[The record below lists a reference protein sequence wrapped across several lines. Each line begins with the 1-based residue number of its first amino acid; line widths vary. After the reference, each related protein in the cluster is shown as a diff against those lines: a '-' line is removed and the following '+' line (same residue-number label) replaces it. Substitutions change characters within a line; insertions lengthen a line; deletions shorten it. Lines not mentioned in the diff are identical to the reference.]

1 MGNSVT
7 YQDYSPTKHTV
18 MLAKCILDSSGSP
31 VSYIIINLDKIAAFQ
46 QGGDV
51 DHTKITMDNTVG
63 DIEIE
68 FTFDKFTERL
78 IKYKMGNITPADF
91 EVDDNERVMPKLM
104 KFYDT
109 P

>member
-7 YQDYSPTKHTV
+7 YQDKSPTKLTV
-18 MLAKCILDSSGSP
+18 MLAKCILTSSP
-31 VSYIIINLDKIAAFQ
+31 LSYIIINLDKIAAFQ
-46 QGGDV
+46 QGVDV

-63 DIEIE
+63 SIEIE

-91 EVDDNERVMPKLM
+91 EVDDNDRVMPKLM